1 MKGFGLKLI
10 FRKQRLND
18 DEKQFQE
25 AEKEWTAFLGIAEL
39 GLPNFSRLVPVEYQF
54 PGGD

>member
-10 FRKQRLND
+10 FRKKQLND

-25 AEKEWTAFLGIAEL
+25 
-39 GLPNFSRLVPVEYQF
+39 V
-54 PGGD
+54 

>member
-1 MKGFGLKLI
+1 MKGFSLKLI

-25 AEKEWTAFLGIAEL
+25 VLNEWTAFLGMAEL
-39 GLPNFSRLVPVEYQF
+39 GVPNFT
-54 PGGD
+54 